1 MLGRTDKRLTS
12 ESIEGTSLAFQG
24 IDDVHGSDGLSLG
37 MLGVGDSI
45 TDHVLKEDLQNST
58 LNLGIHRGYV
68 PGVSGHRRRPWLLA
82 MMTAVG
88 TGART

>member
-1 MLGRTDKRLTS
+1 MLGGTDKRLTS

-45 TDHVLKEDLQNST
+45 TDHVLKEDLQNSAS
-58 LNLGIHRGYV
+58 L
-68 PGVSGHRRRPWLLA
+68 
-82 MMTAVG
+82 
-88 TGART
+88 